1 MLASY
6 NKFIVALSMAVL
18 EWIRVTYNIDL
29 GLDESTMTALVGA
42 ITSILVFAI
51 PNKSRQ

>member
-1 MLASY
+1 MALY
-6 NKFIVALSMAVL
+6 NKFIVTVCMAVL
-18 EWIRVTYNIDL
+18 ECIRVTYNIDL

>member
-1 MLASY
+1 MSAY
-6 NKFIVALSMAVL
+6 NKFVVALSMAVL

-51 PNKSRQ
+51 PNKARD

>member
-1 MLASY
+1 MSAY
-6 NKFIVALSMAVL
+6 NKFVVAVCMAVL
-18 EWIRVTYNIDL
+18 EWIRVTYNVDL

-51 PNKSRQ
+51 PNKSRP

>member
-1 MLASY
+1 MNAYS
-6 NKFIVALSMAVL
+6 KFIVAVIMAIAAWV
-18 EWIRVTYNIDL
+18 RAAYDIDL
-29 GLDESTMTALVGA
+29 GLDESTVTALVGA

>member
-1 MLASY
+1 MALY
-6 NKFIVALSMAVL
+6 NKFIVTVCMAVL

-42 ITSILVFAI
+42 VTALLVYAV
-51 PNKSRQ
+51 PNKARE